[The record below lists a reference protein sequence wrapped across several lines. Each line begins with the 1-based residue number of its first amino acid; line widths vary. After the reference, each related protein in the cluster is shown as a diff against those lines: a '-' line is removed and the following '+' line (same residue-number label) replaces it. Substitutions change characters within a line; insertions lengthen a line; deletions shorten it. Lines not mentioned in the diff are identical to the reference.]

1 MNILRL
7 ELKKANIKPYCFS
20 VVAIFICLLGLMYIF
35 AWVPHLDSGD
45 KNAAVLF
52 SSYQGIMSIGGT
64 IALMAFSALASAM
77 GFRYVI
83 KEYSGANALLLFC
96 YPVKRKAVLWA
107 KLQLLLIFTST
118 ALLITLFGDFLIFAA
133 TGEIFRLVDNSLH
146 FTDLIIG
153 LRNTLVLIILA
164 NGIALCSVRIGFIK
178 KSNSVTVI
186 SAILGS
192 MVLANFVAQINT
204 SFLAVLSISVVI
216 FLIGIVLAFGLARQ
230 IAVMEI

>member
-7 ELKKANIKPYCFS
+7 ELKKANIKPYSFS
-20 VVAIFICLLGLMYIF
+20 AVAIFICLLGLMYIF

-64 IALMAFSALASAM
+64 IALMAFSALSSAM

-83 KEYSGANALLLFC
+83 QEYSGANALLLFC
-96 YPVKRKAVLWA
+96 YPVNRKSVLWT
-107 KLQLLLIFTST
+107 KIQLLLIFTST
-118 ALLITLFGDFLIFAA
+118 ALFITLFGGFLIFAA
-133 TGEIFRLVDNSLH
+133 TGEIFHLVDNSLY

-153 LRNTLVLIILA
+153 FRNTLVLIILA
-164 NGIALCSVRIGFIK
+164 NGISLCSIRIGFIK

-192 MVLANFVAQINT
+192 MVLANIVAQINT
-204 SFLAVLSISVVI
+204 SFFAVLSISIVV
-216 FLIGIVLAFGLARQ
+216 FLIGIVLTFSLARQ

>member
-64 IALMAFSALASAM
+64 IALMAFSALSSAM
-77 GFRYVI
+77 GFQYVI

-96 YPVKRKAVLWA
+96 YPVNRKSVLWA
-107 KLQLLLIFTST
+107 KIQLLLIFTST
-118 ALLITLFGDFLIFAA
+118 TLFITLFGSFLIFVA
-133 TGEIFRLVDNSLH
+133 TGGIFRLVDNSLH
-146 FTDLIIG
+146 FTELIIG
-153 LRNTLVLIILA
+153 FRNTLVLIILA
-164 NGIALCSVRIGFIK
+164 NGISLCSVRIGFIK

-204 SFLAVLSISVVI
+204 SFLAVLSISVVV
-216 FLIGIVLAFGLARQ
+216 FLIGIVLAFSLARQ

>member
-7 ELKKANIKPYCFS
+7 ELKKANIRPYCFS
-20 VVAIFICLLGLMYIF
+20 ATAIFICLLGLMYIF

-52 SSYQGIMSIGGT
+52 SSYQGIMSISGT
-64 IALMAFSALASAM
+64 IVLMAFSALSAAM

-96 YPVKRKAVLWA
+96 YPVNRESVLWA
-107 KLQLLLIFTST
+107 KIQLVMIFTST
-118 ALLITLFGDFLIFAA
+118 ALFITLFGGFLIFAA
-133 TGEIFRLVDNSLH
+133 TGGIFHLVDNILH
-146 FTDLIIG
+146 FTDLVIG
-153 LRNTLVLIILA
+153 FRNTLTLIILA

-192 MVLANFVAQINT
+192 MVLANFVAQINA
-204 SFLAVLSISVVI
+204 SFLAVLSIAVVI
-216 FLIGIVLAFGLARQ
+216 FLIGIGLMFQLARK
-230 IAVMEI
+230 IAAMEI

>member
-7 ELKKANIKPYCFS
+7 ELKKANIRPYCFS
-20 VVAIFICLLGLMYIF
+20 AMAIFVCLLGLMYIF

-64 IALMAFSALASAM
+64 IALMAFSALSSAM
-77 GFRYVI
+77 GFQYVI
-83 KEYSGANALLLFC
+83 KEYSGTNALLLFC
-96 YPVKRKAVLWA
+96 YPVNRKSVLWA
-107 KLQLLLIFTST
+107 KIQLLLIFTST
-118 ALLITLFGDFLIFAA
+118 ALFITLFGGFLIFTA
-133 TGEIFRLVDNSLH
+133 TGVTFHLMDNSLH
-146 FTDLIIG
+146 FTDLVIG
-153 LRNTLVLIILA
+153 FRNTLALIILA
-164 NGIALCSVRIGFIK
+164 NGISLCSIRIGFIK

-204 SFLAVLSISVVI
+204 TFLAVVSIAVVI
-216 FLIGIVLAFGLARQ
+216 FLIGVGLMFHLARK
-230 IAVMEI
+230 IDVMEV